1 MAFTTKLD
9 TNVITIINM
18 IHNNKEGQIFRYN
31 PSRATI
37 ELNDVNAYYA
47 FIDHTGKTRA
57 DMTVLVMGAPR
68 ASEGGNLIVT
78 ESYETIDGLI
88 NP

>member
-9 TNVITIINM
+9 TNVITIVNM
-18 IHNNKEGQIFRYN
+18 VHNKEGQIFRYN

-47 FIDHTGKTRA
+47 FIDHTGQTRA
-57 DMTVLVMGAPR
+57 DMTVLVMGSPR
-68 ASEGGNLIVT
+68 ASAGEGVLIVT